1 MFLSFSGVAGIDHEK
16 TGYVKFVDSIEKLA
30 DFLENRAMDL
40 EKSCKFRVLEYAV
53 FLVTFLGSF
62 L

>member
-1 MFLSFSGVAGIDHEK
+1 MDHEK

-30 DFLENRAMDL
+30 DYLENRAMDL
-40 EKSCKFRVLEYAV
+40 EKSCKFRVLEYVV
-53 FLVTFLGSF
+53 FWVTFLVSF

>member
-1 MFLSFSGVAGIDHEK
+1 MDHET
-16 TGYVKFVDSIEKLA
+16 TGYVKLVDRIEKLA

-40 EKSCKFRVLEYAV
+40 DKSCKFRVLEYAV
-53 FLVTFLGSF
+53 FLVTFRVSF